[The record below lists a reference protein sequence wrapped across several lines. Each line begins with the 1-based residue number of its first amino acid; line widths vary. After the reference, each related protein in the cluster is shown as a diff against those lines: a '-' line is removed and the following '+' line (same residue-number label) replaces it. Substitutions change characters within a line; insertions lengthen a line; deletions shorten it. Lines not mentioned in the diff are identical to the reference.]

1 MLRFK
6 KQLITCLF
14 LGLALAGNAFAE
26 SPAHG
31 ADHGASHDAGHN
43 AGHGA
48 AHHWGYQGEGAPS
61 HWGDLDPEFKTCKVG
76 KAQSPIDLVA
86 ATMSKGNAGGLK
98 VNYSKVPLVLTNN
111 GHTLQVDYQPG
122 STLTLGDK
130 SYELLQ
136 FHFHNTSEHTLNGKS
151 FPLEVHFVHKN
162 AQGQLA
168 VVGAF
173 VEEGAENAALKAV
186 FAKAPKEVVAK
197 QTIHGE
203 SINGADVLPA
213 NKEYMA
219 YTGSL
224 TTPPC
229 TEAVSWNVLTTPVKV
244 SKAQIAQFETIYRDN
259 YRPVQALNGRAVIL
273 NK

>member
-1 MLRFK
+1 MLRMQ
-6 KQLITCLF
+6 KQLLISLF
-14 LGLALAGNAFAE
+14 FGFTLVGNGFAE
-26 SPAHG
+26 SPVKAHG
-31 ADHGASHDAGHN
+31 A
-43 AGHGA
+43 GHGP
-48 AHHWGYQGEGAPS
+48 AHHWGYEGHGAPA
-61 HWGDLDPEFKTCKVG
+61 HWGDLDPEFKTCQAG
-76 KAQSPIDLVA
+76 KAQSPIDLVP
-86 ATMSKGNAGGLK
+86 ATMTQGKGGSMQIAYNK
-98 VNYSKVPLVLTNN
+98 TPLVMTNN

-122 STLTLGDK
+122 SSLTLGENT
-130 SYELLQ
+130 YELVQ

-173 VEEGAENAALKAV
+173 LEEGAENAALKAV
-186 FAKAPKEVVAK
+186 FTKAPKEEVSK
-197 QTIHGE
+197 QPIQGE

-229 TEAVSWNVLTTPVKV
+229 TEAVSWNVLTNSVQV
-244 SKAQIAQFETIYRDN
+244 SKAQIEQFQAIYHGN
-259 YRPVQALNGRAVIL
+259 YRPVQPLQGRKVTI